1 MANLFRCGNE
11 SSKKTESFLIK
22 EITLAPKS
30 NTDTL
35 IGGNSIMIDD
45 NVSKIKIG
53 KLYDSG
59 ANLTS
64 SLVVQNDDG
73 IIYENNSIPSIIS
86 PATNIEID
94 VKNKNNVRIIMNFER
109 TGSATGLQALMTLE
123 NVEMVF

>member
-1 MANLFRCGNE
+1 MVNLFRCGNG

-22 EITLAPKS
+22 EITLAPNS

-45 NVSKIKIG
+45 NVNKIKIG
-53 KLYDSG
+53 KLYNSG

-73 IIYENNSIPSIIS
+73 IIYENNSIPSAIS
-86 PATNIEID
+86 PATNIEIN
-94 VKNKNNVRIIMNFER
+94 VENKNNVRIIMNFER
-109 TGSATGLQALMTLE
+109 TGSAAGLPALMRLE